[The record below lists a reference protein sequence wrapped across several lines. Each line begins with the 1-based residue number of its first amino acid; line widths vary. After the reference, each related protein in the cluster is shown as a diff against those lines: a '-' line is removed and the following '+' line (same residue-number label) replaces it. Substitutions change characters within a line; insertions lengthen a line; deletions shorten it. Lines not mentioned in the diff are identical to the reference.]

1 MKHLNENSMKKC
13 FLLMAG
19 IILLVFAAC
28 QSDELAN
35 GGRNGE
41 VAASFSVQLPGNGN
55 DAVTRAATAGD
66 GTSVNRCIMEIYL
79 NDELYSRQIGAI
91 QPDGLTAGFD
101 VRLVTSQTYKFVFWA
116 DHVESV
122 EGEAIKTDLHY
133 NTADLRNISMKGD
146 YNGSS
151 KDDTRDAFFASLEK
165 LVTNAFSESVE
176 LTRPFGQL
184 NIKTE
189 DLASIPD
196 NQKEAFVPV
205 TAGLS
210 FKNLYTG
217 FNAAT
222 GNLLGEPT
230 AVAYKAASDVVD
242 ANGNLTVDYLFAPNT
257 AGGQHL
263 VNMTLAVYNA
273 AGGQITTKDLNNI
286 PVQRNYKTNV
296 TGNLLTVDS
305 KVNVTV
311 APAFSSPAL
320 SETVIEVASVSE
332 VAEALKTNTN
342 VVVTEA
348 PKEAAT
354 ISLPKYESGDVAVSI
369 TLPETSNDITINY
382 TKETGGESKNAPKE
396 LNITAPS
403 ASKIIIDASESTVT
417 LNGQSYTAVEATTA
431 DNTLIVESSVTIG
444 TLTLK
449 KGNVKLYGKITTSV
463 SKDTGWSGTI
473 IRCLDNQQSYDNL
486 IADNVS
492 GYTSIL
498 IEREA
503 SFDASKASAN
513 ASATVG
519 KPMKIAANATIAH
532 LKMHVDQ
539 AAVSPIEIIDG
550 AANVVFDDLTVSSTN
565 EQSLVKVVGT
575 GQKVTIRNGSLLLTS
590 GKSNQSGFNIQNGGH
605 ENTITALLEDTYIGF
620 GATKVNVDKSQDY
633 TYTDEKKNDFTKS
646 AWSRAITVGY
656 NSAKAYDGTAVTNLT
671 VNRCVF
677 EGVYYVINTLH
688 NVSLNVDV
696 DDSVLDGRAA
706 FNIWSTAKAG
716 STFNVKN
723 SKLIGRNCFS
733 GPTEVF
739 ATVVLNG
746 YNSDDGASVKYVRNN
761 TITLD
766 NCDVVSDNAPQTET
780 NYQYGVSMRSPYY
793 NKLILKNHTK
803 FRETQAP
810 RLPHVVDFNTNAWRN
825 EVLADGSVNLDGC
838 AAGAT
843 VLPSN
848 KWSGHSYASV
858 GTVADDGKI
867 YIGDPDVLAGFIQD
881 GANGKGVEVV
891 LVRDLDMG
899 SHNITLNTSFKS
911 ISNCTFNG
919 NNHTIANYT
928 LSNKLYA
935 GLLPNAISV
944 TVRNL
949 TLKNAN
955 ITAVD
960 DGKNNAYAGGFIG
973 CAYGTNVVE
982 NCTLENST
990 VQGINKVGGI
1000 AGFQAENGISI
1011 RNCTVKGSV
1020 VKVDTENQEYGQC
1033 GGILGYIG
1041 SVAAANEVSGNF
1053 IIDTKVEAP
1062 ANTNAGEEHRKSSI
1076 CVGTLHG
1083 VVGQSLVI
1091 DMPFGY
1097 IQGSTFNGKPL
1108 DKTEYMGLLGGV
1120 RFTDAHPS
1128 LTINGTRY

>member
-1 MKHLNENSMKKC
+1 MKKC

-122 EGEAIKTDLHY
+122 EDEAIKTDLHY

-296 TGNLLTVDS
+296 TGNLLTVDG

-320 SETVIEVASVSE
+320 SEKVIEVASVSE

-369 TLPETSNDITINY
+369 TLPETSQDITINY
-382 TKETGGESKNAPKE
+382 TKETGEESKNAPKE

-431 DNTLIVESSVTIG
+431 DNTLIVGKDVTVAD
-444 TLTLK
+444 LTVK
-449 KGNVKLYGKITTSV
+449 KGNVEIYGTVNNINFTDNGGYVTVYSV
-463 SKDTGWSGTI
+463 STAAQLKAAGALVTQKKCRKIVLTADIDLNGSSENLWEPMNAEYNALKNGETNLEEFDGGNHTI
-473 IRCLDNQQSYDNL
+473 RNL
-486 IADNVS
+486 YVDNVTNKTNTK
-492 GYTSIL
+492 GNYYGGL
-498 IEREA
+498 
-503 SFDASKASAN
+503 FYVLN
-513 ASATVG
+513 GTV
-519 KPMKIAANATIAH
+519 KDLT
-532 LKMHVDQ
+532 
-539 AAVSPIEIIDG
+539 IDG
-550 AANVVFDDLTVSSTN
+550 ATVTCFRGAALIGRLDAGLVENCHVKNARIYSEQKAGGLAGYVNNSSQDLIIRGCSASDITLDKLSSMDEAYMMGGFIGYLQSYERNTLIENNSVSNIAINYIYTSPDEVTDKVADMEQTYCHAFIGNVINTSKKDESYNKYSVVLKNNRVDKQLENAVTCDRTNNYIGWWAGDYNLNGNNVSYSTKLVIDGEIMDRWIEVKRVANLLRTGGDISIYRYVDLTKNNESSQEINITAETVLTLEKNAVLIVGKQQVNNKSKLTVKGAGAMKATDYLLMNETGAELIIEGGNFTATSATDANGVAVYNQGKCTVNSGVFDAPGFTLMNTGNADMTVTGGTVKCGGIKTGYALMAAGSAAKLTVSGGDI
-565 EQSLVKVVGT
+565 EAIQSIGGAQVNISG
-575 GQKVTIRNGSLLLTS
+575 GSV
-590 GKSNQSGFNIQNGGH
+590 
-605 ENTITALLEDTYIGF
+605 Y
-620 GATKVNVDKSQDY
+620 
-633 TYTDEKKNDFTKS
+633 
-646 AWSRAITVGY
+646 
-656 NSAKAYDGTAVTNLT
+656 
-671 VNRCVF
+671 C
-677 EGVYYVINTLH
+677 EGVYYALYNGGGNTSISGGYFYSPTGKNIYVASGTVKTTGGYFSDKSAPLESGYKFQD
-688 NVSLNVDV
+688 VSV
-696 DDSVLDGRAA
+696 
-706 FNIWSTAKAG
+706 
-716 STFNVKN
+716 
-723 SKLIGRNCFS
+723 
-733 GPTEVF
+733 TE
-739 ATVVLNG
+739 NG
-746 YNSDDGASVKYVRNN
+746 NQYNYQ
-761 TITLD
+761 
-766 NCDVVSDNAPQTET
+766 VVSE
-780 NYQYGVSMRSPYY
+780 
-793 NKLILKNHTK
+793 
-803 FRETQAP
+803 
-810 RLPHVVDFNTNAWRN
+810 
-825 EVLADGSVNLDGC
+825 
-838 AAGAT
+838 
-843 VLPSN
+843 
-848 KWSGHSYASV
+848 
-858 GTVADDGKI
+858 
-867 YIGDPDVLAGFIQD
+867 
-881 GANGKGVEVV
+881 
-891 LVRDLDMG
+891 
-899 SHNITLNTSFKS
+899 
-911 ISNCTFNG
+911 
-919 NNHTIANYT
+919 
-928 LSNKLYA
+928 
-935 GLLPNAISV
+935 
-944 TVRNL
+944 
-949 TLKNAN
+949 
-955 ITAVD
+955 
-960 DGKNNAYAGGFIG
+960 
-973 CAYGTNVVE
+973 
-982 NCTLENST
+982 
-990 VQGINKVGGI
+990 
-1000 AGFQAENGISI
+1000 
-1011 RNCTVKGSV
+1011 
-1020 VKVDTENQEYGQC
+1020 
-1033 GGILGYIG
+1033 
-1041 SVAAANEVSGNF
+1041 
-1053 IIDTKVEAP
+1053 
-1062 ANTNAGEEHRKSSI
+1062 
-1076 CVGTLHG
+1076 
-1083 VVGQSLVI
+1083 
-1091 DMPFGY
+1091 
-1097 IQGSTFNGKPL
+1097 
-1108 DKTEYMGLLGGV
+1108 
-1120 RFTDAHPS
+1120 
-1128 LTINGTRY
+1128 

>member
-1 MKHLNENSMKKC
+1 MKKC

-19 IILLVFAAC
+19 IILLAFTAC

-222 GNLLGEPT
+222 GDLLGEPT

-263 VNMTLAVYNA
+263 ANMTLAVYNA
-273 AGGQITTKDLNNI
+273 AGEQITTKDLNNI

-296 TGNLLTVDS
+296 TGNLLTVDG

-382 TKETGGESKNAPKE
+382 TTETGEESKNAPKE

-403 ASKIIIDASESTVT
+403 VSKIIIDASESTVT

-431 DNTLIVESSVTIG
+431 DNTLIVGKDVTVAD
-444 TLTLK
+444 LTVK
-449 KGNVKLYGKITTSV
+449 KGNVEIYGTVNNINFTDNGGYVTVYSV
-463 SKDTGWSGTI
+463 STAAQLKAAGALVTQKKCRKIVLTADIDLNGSSENLWEPMNAEYNALKNGETNLEEFDGGNHTI
-473 IRCLDNQQSYDNL
+473 RNL
-486 IADNVS
+486 YVDNVTNKTNTK
-492 GYTSIL
+492 GNYYGGL
-498 IEREA
+498 
-503 SFDASKASAN
+503 FYVLN
-513 ASATVG
+513 GTV
-519 KPMKIAANATIAH
+519 KDLT
-532 LKMHVDQ
+532 
-539 AAVSPIEIIDG
+539 IDG
-550 AANVVFDDLTVSSTN
+550 ATVTCF
-565 EQSLVKVVGT
+565 
-575 GQKVTIRNGSLLLTS
+575 R
-590 GKSNQSGFNIQNGGH
+590 
-605 ENTITALLEDTYIGF
+605 
-620 GATKVNVDKSQDY
+620 GA
-633 TYTDEKKNDFTKS
+633 
-646 AWSRAITVGY
+646 A
-656 NSAKAYDGTAVTNLT
+656 
-671 VNRCVF
+671 
-677 EGVYYVINTLH
+677 
-688 NVSLNVDV
+688 
-696 DDSVLDGRAA
+696 
-706 FNIWSTAKAG
+706 
-716 STFNVKN
+716 
-723 SKLIGRNCFS
+723 LIGRLDAGLVENCHVKNARIYS
-733 GPTEVF
+733 EQKAGGL
-739 ATVVLNG
+739 AG
-746 YNSDDGASVKYVRNN
+746 YVNNSSQDLIIRGCSASD
-761 TITLD
+761 ITLD
-766 NCDVVSDNAPQTET
+766 KLS
-780 NYQYGVSMRSPYY
+780 SMD
-793 NKLILKNHTK
+793 
-803 FRETQAP
+803 E
-810 RLPHVVDFNTNAWRN
+810 
-825 EVLADGSVNLDGC
+825 
-838 AAGAT
+838 
-843 VLPSN
+843 
-848 KWSGHSYASV
+848 
-858 GTVADDGKI
+858 
-867 YIGDPDVLAGFIQD
+867 
-881 GANGKGVEVV
+881 
-891 LVRDLDMG
+891 
-899 SHNITLNTSFKS
+899 
-911 ISNCTFNG
+911 
-919 NNHTIANYT
+919 
-928 LSNKLYA
+928 
-935 GLLPNAISV
+935 
-944 TVRNL
+944 
-949 TLKNAN
+949 
-955 ITAVD
+955 
-960 DGKNNAYAGGFIG
+960 AYMMGGFIG
-973 CAYGTNVVE
+973 YLQSYERNTLIENNSVSNIAINYIYTSPDEVTDKVADMEQTYCHAFIGNVINTSKKEESYNKYSVVLKNNRVDKQLENAVTCDRTNNYIGWWAGDYNLNGNNVSYSTKLVIDGE
-982 NCTLENST
+982 IMDRWIEVKRVANLLRTGGDISIYRYVDLTKNNESSQEINITAETVLTLEKNA
-990 VQGINKVGGI
+990 VLIVGKQQVNNK
-1000 AGFQAENGISI
+1000 SKL
-1011 RNCTVKGSV
+1011 TVKGAGAMKATDYLLMNETGAELIIKGGNFTATSATDANGV
-1020 VKVDTENQEYGQC
+1020 AVYNQGKCTVNSGVFDAPGFTLMNTGNADMTITGGTVKC
-1033 GGILGYIG
+1033 GGIKTGYALMAAGSAAKLTVSGGDIEAIQSIGGAQVNISGG
-1041 SVAAANEVSGNF
+1041 SVYCEGTYYALYNGGGNTSISGGYFYSPTGKNIYVASGTVKTTGGYFSDKSAPLESGYKFQDISVTENGNQYNYQVVS
-1053 IIDTKVEAP
+1053 E
-1062 ANTNAGEEHRKSSI
+1062 
-1076 CVGTLHG
+1076 
-1083 VVGQSLVI
+1083 
-1091 DMPFGY
+1091 
-1097 IQGSTFNGKPL
+1097 
-1108 DKTEYMGLLGGV
+1108 
-1120 RFTDAHPS
+1120 
-1128 LTINGTRY
+1128 

>member
-1 MKHLNENSMKKC
+1 MKKC

-19 IILLVFAAC
+19 IILLTFTAC

-101 VRLVTSQTYKFVFWA
+101 VLLVTSQTYKFVFWA

-122 EGEAIKTDLHY
+122 EDEAIKTDLHY

-369 TLPETSNDITINY
+369 TLPETSQDITINY
-382 TKETGGESKNAPKE
+382 TKETGEESKNAPKE

-431 DNTLIVESSVTIG
+431 DNTLIVGKDVTVAA
-444 TLTLK
+444 LTVK
-449 KGNVKLYGKITTSV
+449 KGNVEIYGTVNNISFADNGGYVAVYSV
-463 SKDTGWSGTI
+463 STAAQLKAAGALVTQKKCRRIVLTADIDLNGSSENLWEPINAEYNALKTGETNLEEFDGGNHTI
-473 IRCLDNQQSYDNL
+473 CNL
-486 IADNVS
+486 YVDNVTNKTNTK
-492 GYTSIL
+492 GYYYGGL
-498 IEREA
+498 
-503 SFDASKASAN
+503 FYVLN
-513 ASATVG
+513 GTV
-519 KPMKIAANATIAH
+519 KDLT
-532 LKMHVDQ
+532 
-539 AAVSPIEIIDG
+539 IDG
-550 AANVVFDDLTVSSTN
+550 ATVTCF
-565 EQSLVKVVGT
+565 
-575 GQKVTIRNGSLLLTS
+575 R
-590 GKSNQSGFNIQNGGH
+590 
-605 ENTITALLEDTYIGF
+605 
-620 GATKVNVDKSQDY
+620 GA
-633 TYTDEKKNDFTKS
+633 
-646 AWSRAITVGY
+646 A
-656 NSAKAYDGTAVTNLT
+656 
-671 VNRCVF
+671 
-677 EGVYYVINTLH
+677 
-688 NVSLNVDV
+688 
-696 DDSVLDGRAA
+696 
-706 FNIWSTAKAG
+706 
-716 STFNVKN
+716 
-723 SKLIGRNCFS
+723 LIGRLDAGLVENCHVKNAKIYS
-733 GPTEVF
+733 EQKAGGL
-739 ATVVLNG
+739 AG
-746 YNSDDGASVKYVRNN
+746 YVNNSSQDLIIRGCSASD
-761 TITLD
+761 ITLD
-766 NCDVVSDNAPQTET
+766 KLS
-780 NYQYGVSMRSPYY
+780 SMD
-793 NKLILKNHTK
+793 
-803 FRETQAP
+803 E
-810 RLPHVVDFNTNAWRN
+810 
-825 EVLADGSVNLDGC
+825 
-838 AAGAT
+838 
-843 VLPSN
+843 
-848 KWSGHSYASV
+848 
-858 GTVADDGKI
+858 
-867 YIGDPDVLAGFIQD
+867 
-881 GANGKGVEVV
+881 
-891 LVRDLDMG
+891 
-899 SHNITLNTSFKS
+899 
-911 ISNCTFNG
+911 
-919 NNHTIANYT
+919 
-928 LSNKLYA
+928 
-935 GLLPNAISV
+935 
-944 TVRNL
+944 
-949 TLKNAN
+949 
-955 ITAVD
+955 
-960 DGKNNAYAGGFIG
+960 AYMMGGFIG
-973 CAYGTNVVE
+973 YLQSYERNTLIENNSVSNIAINYIYTSPDEVTDKVADMEQTYCHAFIGNVINTSKKDESYNKYSVVLKNNRVDKQLENAVTCDRTNNYIGWWAGDYNLNGNNISYSTKLVIDGEIMDRWIEVKRVANLLRTGGDISIYRYVDLTKNNE
-982 NCTLENST
+982 SSQEINITAETVLTLEKNA
-990 VQGINKVGGI
+990 VLIVGKQQVNNK
-1000 AGFQAENGISI
+1000 SKL
-1011 RNCTVKGSV
+1011 TVKGAGAMKATDYLLMNETGAELIIEGGNFTATSATDANGV
-1020 VKVDTENQEYGQC
+1020 AVYNQGKCTVNSGVFDAPGFTLMNTGNADMTITGGTVKC
-1033 GGILGYIG
+1033 GGIKTGYALMAAGSAAKLTVSGGDIEAIQSIGGAQVNISGG
-1041 SVAAANEVSGNF
+1041 SVYCEGTYYALYNGGGNTSISGGYFYSPTGKNIYVASGTVKTTGGYFSDKSAPLESGYKFQDVNITANGNQYNYQVVSG
-1053 IIDTKVEAP
+1053 
-1062 ANTNAGEEHRKSSI
+1062 
-1076 CVGTLHG
+1076 
-1083 VVGQSLVI
+1083 Q
-1091 DMPFGY
+1091 
-1097 IQGSTFNGKPL
+1097 
-1108 DKTEYMGLLGGV
+1108 
-1120 RFTDAHPS
+1120 
-1128 LTINGTRY
+1128 

>member
-1 MKHLNENSMKKC
+1 MKKC

-122 EGEAIKTDLHY
+122 EDEAIKTDLHY

-369 TLPETSNDITINY
+369 TLPETSQDITINY
-382 TKETGGESKNAPKE
+382 TKETGEESKNAPKE

-431 DNTLIVESSVTIG
+431 DNTLIVGKDVTVAD
-444 TLTLK
+444 LTVK
-449 KGNVKLYGKITTSV
+449 KGNVEIYGTVNNINFTDNGGYVTVYSV
-463 SKDTGWSGTI
+463 STAAQLKAAGALVTQKKCRKIVLTADIDLNGSSENLWEPMNAEYNALKNGEANLEEFDGGNHTI
-473 IRCLDNQQSYDNL
+473 RNL
-486 IADNVS
+486 YVDNVTNKTNTK
-492 GYTSIL
+492 GNYYGGL
-498 IEREA
+498 
-503 SFDASKASAN
+503 FYVLN
-513 ASATVG
+513 GTV
-519 KPMKIAANATIAH
+519 KDLT
-532 LKMHVDQ
+532 
-539 AAVSPIEIIDG
+539 IDG
-550 AANVVFDDLTVSSTN
+550 ATVTCF
-565 EQSLVKVVGT
+565 
-575 GQKVTIRNGSLLLTS
+575 R
-590 GKSNQSGFNIQNGGH
+590 
-605 ENTITALLEDTYIGF
+605 
-620 GATKVNVDKSQDY
+620 GA
-633 TYTDEKKNDFTKS
+633 
-646 AWSRAITVGY
+646 A
-656 NSAKAYDGTAVTNLT
+656 
-671 VNRCVF
+671 
-677 EGVYYVINTLH
+677 
-688 NVSLNVDV
+688 
-696 DDSVLDGRAA
+696 
-706 FNIWSTAKAG
+706 
-716 STFNVKN
+716 
-723 SKLIGRNCFS
+723 LIGRLDAGLVENCHVKNAKIYS
-733 GPTEVF
+733 EQKAGGL
-739 ATVVLNG
+739 AG
-746 YNSDDGASVKYVRNN
+746 YVNNSSQDLIIRGCSASD
-761 TITLD
+761 ITLD
-766 NCDVVSDNAPQTET
+766 KLS
-780 NYQYGVSMRSPYY
+780 SMD
-793 NKLILKNHTK
+793 
-803 FRETQAP
+803 E
-810 RLPHVVDFNTNAWRN
+810 
-825 EVLADGSVNLDGC
+825 
-838 AAGAT
+838 
-843 VLPSN
+843 
-848 KWSGHSYASV
+848 
-858 GTVADDGKI
+858 
-867 YIGDPDVLAGFIQD
+867 
-881 GANGKGVEVV
+881 
-891 LVRDLDMG
+891 
-899 SHNITLNTSFKS
+899 
-911 ISNCTFNG
+911 
-919 NNHTIANYT
+919 
-928 LSNKLYA
+928 
-935 GLLPNAISV
+935 
-944 TVRNL
+944 
-949 TLKNAN
+949 
-955 ITAVD
+955 
-960 DGKNNAYAGGFIG
+960 AYMMGGFIG
-973 CAYGTNVVE
+973 YLQSYERNTLIENNSVSNIAINYIYTSPDEVTDKVADMEQTYCHAFIGNVINTSKKDESYNKYSVVLKNNRVDKQLENAVTCDRTNNYIGWWAGDYNLNGNNISYSTKLVIDGEIMDRWIEVKRVANLLRTGGDISIYRYVDLTKNNE
-982 NCTLENST
+982 SSQEINITAETVLTLEKNA
-990 VQGINKVGGI
+990 VLIVGKQQVNNK
-1000 AGFQAENGISI
+1000 SKL
-1011 RNCTVKGSV
+1011 TVKGAGAMKATDYLLMNETGAELIIEGGNFTATSATDANGV
-1020 VKVDTENQEYGQC
+1020 AVYNQGKCTVNSGVFDAPGFTLMNTGNADMTITGGTVKC
-1033 GGILGYIG
+1033 GGIKTGYALMAAGSAAKLTVSGGDIEAIQSIGGAQVNISGG
-1041 SVAAANEVSGNF
+1041 SVYCEGTYYALYNGGGNTSISGGYFYSPTGKNIYVASGTVKTTGGYFSDKSAPLESGYKFQDISVTENGNQYNYQVVS
-1053 IIDTKVEAP
+1053 E
-1062 ANTNAGEEHRKSSI
+1062 
-1076 CVGTLHG
+1076 
-1083 VVGQSLVI
+1083 
-1091 DMPFGY
+1091 
-1097 IQGSTFNGKPL
+1097 
-1108 DKTEYMGLLGGV
+1108 
-1120 RFTDAHPS
+1120 
-1128 LTINGTRY
+1128 

>member
-1 MKHLNENSMKKC
+1 MKKC

-19 IILLVFAAC
+19 IILLTFTAC

-79 NDELYSRQIGAI
+79 NDELYSRQIGTI

-176 LTRPFGQL
+176 LTRPFVQL

-369 TLPETSNDITINY
+369 TLPETSQDITINY
-382 TKETGGESKNAPKE
+382 TKETGEESKNAPKE

-746 YNSDDGASVKYVRNN
+746 YNSNDGASVKYVRNN

-928 LSNKLYA
+928 LSNKQYA

-1083 VVGQSLVI
+1083 VAGQSLVI